1 MRTAKYFAESSEKST
16 EIMKGWTQEMHEK
29 TMSMH
34 VITVFTL
41 IFLPGT
47 FVAVSL
53 PFRWATA
60 NTDNLLDN
68 LQQWHHL
75 VWTGWWCR
83 FRLCNGRLESPA
95 GRLEVVRYRLLSIAN
110 IDITGMVLRVLVCKA

>member
-1 MRTAKYFAESSEKST
+1 MRTAEYFAKSSEDSAGVMQVWT
-16 EIMKGWTQEMHEK
+16 EQMHEK

-53 PFRWATA
+53 IMC
-60 NTDNLLDN
+60 
-68 LQQWHHL
+68 LQGL
-75 VWTGWWCR
+75 ELIGA
-83 FRLCNGRLESPA
+83 RLSLAAVSSRLGMTVVA
-95 GRLEVVRYRLLSIAN
+95 GLGPTWEIGKFDWL
-110 IDITGMVLRVLVCKA
+110 G